1 MWRSITVASVLAA
14 AFLTTAVP
22 AQAQRWGRGA
32 TPRSGV
38 CFYEDINFGGRYFCT
53 AEGTSAPSVSRTDND
68 QISSIRVFG
77 NAVTTVYRDPDFRGQ
92 SRVIDSSVSD
102 LRAMG
107 FNDRISSYEVGSA
120 RFNNNGRAVPRG
132 SNVPYGSNGPYR
144 SNAPYGSNAQSRW
157 NYRDAERVVRQS
169 YHQVLGRD
177 PDPSGLRQYRSLII
191 DKGWSEQQVREAL
204 RNSPEFREL
213 NTMTR
218 EKAEAIVRR
227 AYLSVLRREPD
238 AGAQGFVNRV
248 LRDRW
253 SEEDVAR
260 ELRKSDEYRNK
271 KP

>member
-1 MWRSITVASVLAA
+1 VRI
-14 AFLTTAVP
+14 
-22 AQAQRWGRGA
+22 GRGV
-32 TPRSGV
+32 SNG
-38 CFYEDINFGGRYFCT
+38 YGSGGRP
-53 AEGTSAPSVSRTDND
+53 AG
-68 QISSIRVFG
+68 
-77 NAVTTVYRDPDFRGQ
+77 DPDRIV
-92 SRVIDSSVSD
+92 R
-102 LRAMG
+102 RAYQ
-107 FNDRISSYEVGSA
+107 DIL
-120 RFNNNGRAVPRG
+120 
-132 SNVPYGSNGPYR
+132 
-144 SNAPYGSNAQSRW
+144 
-157 NYRDAERVVRQS
+157 
-169 YHQVLGRD
+169 HRD

-204 RNSPEFREL
+204 RNSPEYHEQ

-253 SEEDVAR
+253 SEDDVAR